1 MKKRFLHAKNLVSD
15 LQHSYNAQF
24 HELELIMLH
33 MEKLENLVNKLIK
46 KRDALNII
54 LSYPCFNINF
64 TAEEMDKIN
73 AQAELLNEM
82 LKGFE

>member
-1 MKKRFLHAKNLVSD
+1 MKKRFLHAKNLVYD
-15 LQHSYNAQF
+15 LKYSYNSQF
-24 HELELIMLH
+24 HELELIMSH
-33 MEKLENLVNKLIK
+33 MEKLENLVNKMID

-64 TAEEMDKIN
+64 TAEEMDKIH